1 MMEFQ
6 VKFCLHSGLRLWRTD
21 MLLSTKSKCHKSKFR
36 ISWMYTYSLYDLKVH
51 FWCPN
56 KCLVSLRSSL
66 NTLYLMRSKLK
77 SHSCMNSKVWTMK
90 TFNPSLENLFQWATV
105 LLVEPFLPF
114 VFCTWCLNLKKSG
127 VEYLLLQTVYKRT
140 ILPVLYNLWIQYKN
154 SKTSFVK
161 CCLEILVLLM
171 GQINASSTWFSDL

>member
-1 MMEFQ
+1 MPKYPIYTILNHQFLEQTLKKEKFVNSMKKVFI
-6 VKFCLHSGLRLWRTD
+6 VK
-21 MLLSTKSKCHKSKFR
+21 
-36 ISWMYTYSLYDLKVH
+36 
-51 FWCPN
+51 
-56 KCLVSLRSSL
+56 
-66 NTLYLMRSKLK
+66 YLMRSKLK
-77 SHSCMNSKVWTMK
+77 SHSCMNPKVWTMK

-171 GQINASSTWFSDL
+171 GQINASSR